1 MHTLITRQDVDQVQD
16 LIERCILLYMTPKE
30 IVSTL
35 HEKAKIEP
43 KFTKIVWQKLNEQNP
58 EFFKA
63 YYTRLALKQQ
73 IEKFNEL
80 LEKQKELMDSQTNVA
95 SLPNSNES
103 HIPAIPENPAY
114 SHVSVQTPEGLNSKN
129 LQHGVVSNFSDLF
142 NNKGS
147 SFGMVDTSAHGDIPS
162 MTFTQNSNMGMQ
174 QGVNGGM
181 TISKPD
187 NSSFSPHMFGADGKV
202 GGSSA
207 MPFPNFLNRGGSS
220 FGKADMFVQGDIPS
234 MAYTH
239 NTNMG
244 VQQGINGGMNTSKPG
259 YSSYSP
265 HMFGAHGNVV
275 NASATSFTNAESS
288 SHHGIEA
295 VLETLDKF
303 YGSPFINLGDNNSP
317 QTREQ
322 G

>member
-1 MHTLITRQDVDQVQD
+1 M
-16 LIERCILLYMTPKE
+16 LLLTNKYM
-30 IVSTL
+30 L
-35 HEKAKIEP
+35 HH
-43 KFTKIVWQKLNEQNP
+43 
-58 EFFKA
+58 FFFFFGSKCHF
-63 YYTRLALKQQ
+63 YVT
-73 IEKFNEL
+73 
-80 LEKQKELMDSQTNVA
+80 V
-95 SLPNSNES
+95 
-103 HIPAIPENPAY
+103 PENPAY

-147 SFGMVDTSAHGDIPS
+147 SFGMVDDTSAHGDIPS
-162 MTFTQNSNMGMQ
+162 MTFTQNSNMGVQ

-207 MPFPNFLNRGGSS
+207 MPFPNLLNRGGSS

-295 VLETLDKF
+295 VLGHPTSIFPRKF
-303 YGSPFINLGDNNSP
+303 SFPNVSDLFPMGFGMYILSLVFIWVNVCILIYKMFFYINKA
-317 QTREQ
+317 
-322 G
+322 